1 MKSSAYPALLYSAR
15 VLAMLWA
22 AFWTW
27 FGLASGIAEG
37 LSPAGVLVH
46 TAVPGLFFVLLL
58 VVAWRWEALG
68 GILLVLASLFM
79 AVAYPLVFRRMPLST
94 TIFVLLTMA
103 VPPLLAGILFLAHW
117 WLNRVKLA

>member
-1 MKSSAYPALLYSAR
+1 MKSSTHPALLYSAR
-15 VLAMLWA
+15 ILAMLWA

-37 LSPAGVLVH
+37 LGPAGILVH

-58 VVAWRWEALG
+58 LVAWRWQAVG
-68 GILLVLASLFM
+68 GILLVLASLSI
-79 AVAYPLVFRRMPLST
+79 AVAYPLVFRRMPLPT

-117 WLNRVKLA
+117 RLNKSKLT

>member
-1 MKSSAYPALLYSAR
+1 MKSSTHPALLYSAR
-15 VLAMLWA
+15 ILAMLWA

-37 LSPAGVLVH
+37 LGPAGVLMH
-46 TAVPGLFFVLLL
+46 TVPFLPFVLLL
-58 VVAWRWEALG
+58 LVAWRWEAAG
-68 GILLVLASLFM
+68 GILLVLAGLFI
-79 AVAYPLVFRRMPLST
+79 AVAYPLVFRRMPLPT

-117 WLNRVKLA
+117 RLNKSKLT

>member
-1 MKSSAYPALLYSAR
+1 MKSSTYPALLYSAR

-58 VVAWRWEALG
+58 LVAWRWEPLG
-68 GILLVLASLFM
+68 GILLVLAGLLI
-79 AVAYPLVFRRMPLST
+79 AVAYPLVFRGKPLPM
-94 TIFVLLTMA
+94 TISVLLTMA
-103 VPPLLAGILFLAHW
+103 LPALLAGILFLAHW
-117 WLNRVKLA
+117 WLNKSRLR